1 MIELYRGTTPELAIT
16 LPEDLNLST
25 VQSCWIFFYQQG
37 RLTLEKER
45 PFTVEGQT
53 ILFDLEQE
61 DTMKLLPGKGKFQMR
76 LLLAN
81 EEAYI
86 TDELD
91 CQIGDTKKG
100 GKIT

>member
-16 LPEDLNLST
+16 VPEDVDLST
-25 VQSCWIFFYQQG
+25 VLTCWIFFYQQG
-37 RLTLEKER
+37 RITLEKES

-61 DTMKLLPGKGKFQMR
+61 DTMKLLAGKGKFQMR
-76 LLLAN
+76 LLLADQ
-81 EEAYI
+81 EAYI

-91 CQIGDTKKG
+91 CQIGDAKKG

>member
-16 LPEDLNLST
+16 LPEDVDLT
-25 VQSCWIFFYQQG
+25 MVQTCWIFFYQQG

-61 DTMKLLPGKGKFQMR
+61 DTMKLLSGKGKFQMR

-91 CQIGDTKKG
+91 CKVGDAKKG